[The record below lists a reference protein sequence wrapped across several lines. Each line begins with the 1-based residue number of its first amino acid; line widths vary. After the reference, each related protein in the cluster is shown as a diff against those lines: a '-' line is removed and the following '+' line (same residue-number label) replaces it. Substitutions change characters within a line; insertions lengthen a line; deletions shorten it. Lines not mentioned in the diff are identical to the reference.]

1 LLTPTT
7 KKKEKEKGVKTPSL
21 LHNRKHG
28 DGNACTLLLYK
39 QAHIKTRGRGGSSS
53 MVGSKAPLLA
63 NIHN

>member
-39 QAHIKTRGRGGSSS
+39 QAHIKTRGRGGELINGGEQSSF
-53 MVGSKAPLLA
+53 AC
-63 NIHN
+63 